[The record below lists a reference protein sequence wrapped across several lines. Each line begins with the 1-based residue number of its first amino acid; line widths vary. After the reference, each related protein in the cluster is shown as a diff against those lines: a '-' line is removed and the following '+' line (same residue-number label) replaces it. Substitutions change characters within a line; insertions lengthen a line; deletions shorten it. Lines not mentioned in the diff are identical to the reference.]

1 MTEHPITIPFQA
13 RYYRSGTIDAS
24 TKQIWIV
31 LHGYGQLSQYFIKKF
46 KPLDEKGICVIAP
59 EGLSRFYLE
68 ELQSTGRKS
77 NRVGATWMTKEDRLT
92 DIKNYMTFL
101 DHVFKTE
108 VGSSN
113 IPVTVFGFSQGCATA
128 SRWILSP
135 NIRFERL
142 LLWAGV
148 FPPDMDFQLGGEI
161 LRNKKVQIVYG
172 TKDQFLNE
180 SRMDEMHSL
189 IKKLNVSV
197 EEISFDGGHDVDG
210 ETLLRIA

>member
-1 MTEHPITIPFQA
+1 MATVSLVNISLKNSNHSMKKE
-13 RYYRSGTIDAS
+13 S
-24 TKQIWIV
+24 V
-31 LHGYGQLSQYFIKKF
+31 LL
-46 KPLDEKGICVIAP
+46 LP